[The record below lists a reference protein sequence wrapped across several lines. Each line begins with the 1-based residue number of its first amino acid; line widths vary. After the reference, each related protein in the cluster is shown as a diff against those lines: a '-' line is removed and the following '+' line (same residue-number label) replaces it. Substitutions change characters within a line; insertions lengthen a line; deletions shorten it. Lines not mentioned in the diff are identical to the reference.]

1 MKESIKQKISRT
13 HKKLGTKPPSNLG
26 KKFSEEHKRRLSK
39 SHKNIKHSKET
50 KEKISK
56 TLARKNRGENNPRWK
71 GGITPENK
79 RIWHSVEMRLWR
91 EAVFARDNWTC
102 QKCQIKGGK
111 LHPHHVRN
119 FSEIIELR
127 TSIENGITFCEKCHK
142 IFHKIYGVRNNT
154 LEQVKEFQD
163 NMGTKLR
170 KFYESRI
177 KR

>member
-1 MKESIKQKISRT
+1 
-13 HKKLGTKPPSNLG
+13 
-26 KKFSEEHKRRLSK
+26 
-39 SHKNIKHSKET
+39 
-50 KEKISK
+50 
-56 TLARKNRGENNPRWK
+56 
-71 GGITPENK
+71 
-79 RIWHSVEMRLWR
+79 MRLWR

-170 KFYESRI
+170 KFYESHI